1 VTAFSE
7 THRQFVHVSMAALA
21 LLLRYLTWPQAAALA
36 AGALAFNAFAL
47 ASLAPGIVRS
57 AGVRKVGAGILF
69 YPLSVLALV
78 CAFRDRLD
86 LVAGAWGV
94 MAFGDGF
101 ATLVGSSTKGRP
113 LPWNPHKSWDGLAA
127 FLIAG
132 SIGAIALMMW
142 VAPAMTAPPS
152 HEFLLFAP
160 LAATIVAALV
170 ETLPIGLDDN
180 LLVPAAAG
188 ITLWF
193 ASQIDR
199 PLPDWIDLAGALMAS
214 VPVALLVWRTRTV
227 TLGGAAAGVICA
239 VLIYIGTYLA
249 GIVVLGIA
257 LFLTTIT
264 SRLGR
269 ARKLRLGVEEDREG
283 RRGAANIA
291 ANCAVGAL
299 GGALAAFSSDWDGE
313 AGAVM
318 VVTAI
323 AAGASDT
330 VASEIGTAFGGQPR
344 AFPSLRAVPPGTPGA
359 VSVVGTLAGV
369 AAAALIALPAVGMW
383 LLPND
388 RLALVVAACMAG
400 AFVESALA
408 TRFERADGLDNHTLN
423 LINTGC
429 AAAVAVWWAS

>member
-1 VTAFSE
+1 
-7 THRQFVHVSMAALA
+7 MAAFA
-21 LLLRYLTWPQAAALA
+21 LLLRYLTWSQAAVLA

-47 ASLAPGIVRS
+47 ASLAPRIVRR
-57 AGVRKVGAGILF
+57 AGGRVVGAGILF

-78 CAFRDRLD
+78 FAFRDRLD

-101 ATLVGSSTKGRP
+101 ATLVGTSMNGRP
-113 LPWNPHKSWDGLAA
+113 LPCNPQKSWNGLAA
-127 FLIAG
+127 FVIAG

-142 VAPAMTAPPS
+142 VAPATNPPPS
-152 HEFLLFAP
+152 REFLLFAP

-170 ETLPIGLDDN
+170 ETFPIGLDDN
-180 LLVPAAAG
+180 LSVPAAAG

-193 ASQIDR
+193 ASQINQ
-199 PLPDWIDLAGALMAS
+199 PLPDWIDLAGALVVS
-214 VPVALLVWRTRTV
+214 VPVALLIWRTRTV
-227 TLGGAAAGVICA
+227 TFGGAVVGVICA

-257 LFLTTIT
+257 LFLTIIT

-291 ANCAVGAL
+291 ANCGVGAL
-299 GGALAAFSSDWDGE
+299 GGALAAFSNDWGGG
-313 AGAVM
+313 AGALM
-318 VVTAI
+318 VVAAI

-330 VASEIGTAFGGQPR
+330 VASEIGKAFGGQPR
-344 AFPSLRAVPPGTPGA
+344 AFPSFRAVPPGTPGA

-369 AAAALIALPAVGMW
+369 VAATLIALPAFGMW
-383 LLPND
+383 LLPSD
-388 RLALVVAACMAG
+388 RLWLVVAACTAG
-400 AFVESALA
+400 AFLESALA

-429 AAAVAVWWAS
+429 AAALAVWWAS